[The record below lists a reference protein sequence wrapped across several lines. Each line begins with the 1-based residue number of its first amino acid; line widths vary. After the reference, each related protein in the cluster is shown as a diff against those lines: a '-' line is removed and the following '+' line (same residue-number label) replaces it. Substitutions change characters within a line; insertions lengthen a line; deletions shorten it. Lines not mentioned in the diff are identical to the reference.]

1 MGTFTP
7 VVFGVI
13 AAVVLGVLVVKTY
26 GEYKVLDRR
35 LEREAQQQ
43 QREARQ
49 QQREFQRATDELDD
63 AERELRREFRR
74 MERARQR

>member
-1 MGTFTP
+1 MGRFTP
-7 VVFGVI
+7 VMFGVI

-26 GEYKVLDRR
+26 GDYQVLDRR

-49 QQREFQRATDELDD
+49 QQREFERATDELND
-63 AERELRREFRR
+63 AERELRRELRR
-74 MERARQR
+74 MERARR